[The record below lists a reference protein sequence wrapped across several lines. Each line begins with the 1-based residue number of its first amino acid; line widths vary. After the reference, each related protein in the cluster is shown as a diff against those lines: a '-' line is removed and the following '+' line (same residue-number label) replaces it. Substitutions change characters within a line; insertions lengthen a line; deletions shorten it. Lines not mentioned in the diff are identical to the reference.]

1 MAISFGLTT
10 LRGRRVD
17 VVVHRTAAQ
26 MRRAAT
32 TWGADRPPTTT
43 QGMTHGFIGPTNP
56 QAIIRLCEEHLTRE
70 VIDHELVHA
79 AQTIYGHDHERFIVE
94 HPLEHWTHH
103 NETFAYTF
111 TELQHL
117 MYAALAGN
125 SLTVVDGF

>member
-1 MAISFGLTT
+1 MAVSFT
-10 LRGRRVD
+10 LATARGRAVD

-26 MRRAAT
+26 LRRAAT
-32 TWGADRPPTTT
+32 TWGADRPPPET
-43 QGMTHGFIGPTNP
+43 QGVTHGYTAPVNP

-79 AQTIYGHDHERFIVE
+79 AQTIYGHDFGQFIAE

-103 NETFAYTF
+103 NETFAHTF
-111 TELQHL
+111 TELQQL

-125 SLTVVDGF
+125 DLSVTDGS

>member
-1 MAISFGLTT
+1 MAVSFTLTT
-10 LRGRRVD
+10 LRGRSVD

-26 MRRAAT
+26 LRRASKA
-32 TWGADRPPTTT
+32 WSGGAHPPGT
-43 QGMTHGFIGPTNP
+43 QGVTHGFTGPTNP
-56 QAIIRLCEEHLTRE
+56 QAVVRLCEEHLTRR

-79 AQTIYGHDHERFIVE
+79 AQAIYGHDFGQFIAE

-103 NETFAYTF
+103 NEAFAYTF

-125 SLTVVDGF
+125 DLTVVDGT